1 VQRRV
6 GQEEAHEQVGGD
18 DRVERHP
25 ELGVVAQPGGPLQ
38 DDEGPDALAR
48 ERVRR
53 LDHLVDEV
61 APLLARTQAHALEEA
76 ALAET
81 REGPAQLGLEED
93 DQGQHPER
101 PEVVEQ
107 PARAE
112 QLEVAGQKRGQH
124 EAGQAQEHLHRA
136 RLLEHHEDAVE
147 HDRHQHDVDRVP
159 RAEGLEHRPHT

>member
-1 VQRRV
+1 MFRPSCVLR
-6 GQEEAHEQVGGD
+6 
-18 DRVERHP
+18 DRGRKQPAAERHS
-25 ELGVVAQPGGPLQ
+25 ELRVVAQAGTPLEH
-38 DDEGPDALAR
+38 DEGADALAR

-61 APLLARTQAHALEEA
+61 APLLARAQAHALEETT
-76 ALAET
+76 LAEA
-81 REGPAQLGLEED
+81 REGPPQLGLEED

-112 QLEVAGQKRGQH
+112 QLEVAGQERGHH

-147 HDRHQHDVDRVP
+147 HDRHQHDVDRVA
-159 RAEGLEHRPHT
+159 RTEGLEHRPHG